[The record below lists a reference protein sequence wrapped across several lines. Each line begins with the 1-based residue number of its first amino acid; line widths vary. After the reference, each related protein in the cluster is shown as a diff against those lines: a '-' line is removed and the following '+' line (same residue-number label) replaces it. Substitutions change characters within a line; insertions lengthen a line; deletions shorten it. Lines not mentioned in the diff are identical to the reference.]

1 MKNLSFIFLILTSQ
15 SLYSQSI
22 DNQIADIEEKVISW
36 RHDFHKFPEVSN
48 REFKTSEKI
57 ARHLESL
64 GIKVTRNVGVNGV
77 VGILF
82 FKVQKKVLL
91 PVRKVEQE

>member
-57 ARHLESL
+57 AKQS
-64 GIKVTRNVGVNGV
+64 GIF
-77 VGILF
+77 ILTDGTKTKNNF
-82 FKVQKKVLL
+82 I
-91 PVRKVEQE
+91 